1 MRLIVALELL
11 LLETLEFFV
20 TSSTEVSSPSSW
32 WVKPLLERGDRNK
45 ELLKVFI
52 LVCGVVSEDSL
63 DLERREGVVAE

>member
-20 TSSTEVSSPSSW
+20 TSSSEVSSPSSW
-32 WVKPLLERGDRNK
+32 WVKPLLEGGDRNK

-52 LVCGVVSEDSL
+52 LV
-63 DLERREGVVAE
+63 